1 MELALTPDTRRPVD
15 TVTLAEATRA
25 AGFVALGMVSGRY
38 ESDADAIL
46 ADVGLRCHEL
56 LGLQIADDGDATIA
70 MAERLA
76 RDAADL
82 HSPWVLTT
90 FRTPLRDDADQVI
103 TRCAAICADA
113 GAGLALEFSPLGPV
127 STIADSLEIVS
138 IAGPARTGIVIDSW
152 NFCFGPSTWQDL
164 EQVPLERV
172 AYLQFADAL
181 APVGG
186 VNMDEAMMRRAL
198 PGEGILELDRFATT
212 LRDRGWDGVV
222 SMQVLSDELRTLPV
236 EEYARRVHDSATR
249 YWF

>member
-82 HSPWVLTT
+82 HSPVFDVDESCIGCGARVLSAAA
-90 FRTPLRDDADQVI
+90 L
-103 TRCAAICADA
+103 AAIS
-113 GAGLALEFSPLGPV
+113 ELG
-127 STIADSLEIVS
+127 T
-138 IAGPARTGIVIDSW
+138 
-152 NFCFGPSTWQDL
+152 
-164 EQVPLERV
+164 
-172 AYLQFADAL
+172 
-181 APVGG
+181 
-186 VNMDEAMMRRAL
+186 RA
-198 PGEGILELDRFATT
+198 
-212 LRDRGWDGVV
+212 
-222 SMQVLSDELRTLPV
+222 
-236 EEYARRVHDSATR
+236 
-249 YWF
+249 